1 MAIENSIKHIRSQ
14 CGVVLYRWSTEELS
28 FSGSSLDLLSDS
40 DAIDISSRILEL
52 NYHNNMGGAGGFS
65 FRLPNNTGLRSSND
79 WKEIIKP
86 GHWIAVYLSQDGD
99 LPLST
104 EVNSPER
111 PYPRDKIRCIGYVE
125 RVSVQTTTNDR
136 GAFDAQYEV
145 SGRDFAIVYEET
157 TIWHDLFMFDQN
169 ALNAAIGSLAV
180 TADTSLDAQ
189 MRTVHTLFYAPQQLL
204 PRDDDG
210 DASLTS
216 IGKQWLLP
224 KRLVRDL
231 GLNIPTSEPTYWG
244 NIRETLNFS
253 NTLMNVPVNNPIDF
267 LSGNAWTK
275 LKEISVPAFHELYT
289 EINDDGCPELVFR
302 PIPWKFDDS
311 RYPTVART
319 ILGFQNLSRVEVP
332 AVDVTAV
339 DLGQDSLN
347 RKNHFLTT
355 VKTALFGVTDNISV
369 LQGSRFPLE
378 NRDSVRRHGF
388 RPMHTDINSLT
399 LNRALNNGAP
409 NRNLLVEYSELLLDY
424 WSNAIFLESGA
435 VQKIGTNDIKLGKT
449 LLFND
454 DVPYVARKLFYIEG
468 YADTFIVD
476 DQGTGTWSQ
485 SIELTRGAD
494 LQDYANRFGL
504 RARNTDFEQSGEFT
518 RA

>member
-1 MAIENSIKHIRSQ
+1 
-14 CGVVLYRWSTEELS
+14 
-28 FSGSSLDLLSDS
+28 
-40 DAIDISSRILEL
+40 
-52 NYHNNMGGAGGFS
+52 
-65 FRLPNNTGLRSSND
+65 
-79 WKEIIKP
+79 
-86 GHWIAVYLSQDGD
+86 
-99 LPLST
+99 
-104 EVNSPER
+104 
-111 PYPRDKIRCIGYVE
+111 
-125 RVSVQTTTNDR
+125 
-136 GAFDAQYEV
+136 
-145 SGRDFAIVYEET
+145 
-157 TIWHDLFMFDQN
+157 
-169 ALNAAIGSLAV
+169 
-180 TADTSLDAQ
+180 
-189 MRTVHTLFYAPQQLL
+189 
-204 PRDDDG
+204 
-210 DASLTS
+210 
-216 IGKQWLLP
+216 
-224 KRLVRDL
+224 
-231 GLNIPTSEPTYWG
+231 
-244 NIRETLNFS
+244 
-253 NTLMNVPVNNPIDF
+253 MNVPVNNPIDF

-289 EINDDGCPELVFR
+289 EISDEGCPELVFR

-355 VKTALFGVTDNISV
+355 VKTALFGITDNISV

-504 RARNTDFEQSGEFT
+504 RTRNTNFEQSGEFT